1 LTTLAWAA
9 RLSVNLLIVG
19 ATGGTG
25 QQLVTQALQRGHQV
39 TALVRKEPSG
49 APRPGLTTVL
59 GNVLDASSLDRA
71 VHGQDAVVSALGHKQ
86 FFRPTR
92 ILSEGTRNL
101 IGAMRRH
108 GVRRFVCETALGIS
122 DAWWQMGLAYTLF
135 VRPVVLPLYFWDKV
149 RQEAVIR
156 ASELDWTIVRPGA
169 LTNGPKRGQYRHG
182 PRVGHWLRTV
192 RISRADVAA
201 FMLDQLTDN
210 RYVRT
215 VVGVAD

>member
-1 LTTLAWAA
+1 M
-9 RLSVNLLIVG
+9 NLLIVG

-25 QQLVTQALQRGHQV
+25 QQLVSQALERGHRV
-39 TALVRKEPSG
+39 TALVRKKPAAE
-49 APRPGLTTVL
+49 PRPGLITVL
-59 GNVLDASSLDRA
+59 GNVLDASSLDGA
-71 VHGQDAVVSALGHKQ
+71 VQGQNAVLSALGHKQ
-86 FFRPTR
+86 FFRPTH

-122 DAWWQMGLAYTLF
+122 DAWWQMGLYYTLF
-135 VRPVVLPLYFWDKV
+135 VRPIILPLYFWDKT

-156 ASELDWTIVRPGA
+156 ASDLDWTIVRPGA
-169 LTNGPKRGQYRHG
+169 LTNGPKRGHYRHG

-201 FMLDQLTDN
+201 FMLDQLTDD

-215 VVGVAD
+215 TVGIAD

>member
-1 LTTLAWAA
+1 
-9 RLSVNLLIVG
+9 VNLLIVG

-25 QQLVTQALQRGHQV
+25 QQLVTQALQRGHRV
-39 TALVRKEPSG
+39 TALVRKEPSA
-49 APRPGLTTVL
+49 APRPGLITVL

-71 VHGQDAVVSALGHKQ
+71 VRGRDAVLSALGHKQ

-101 IGAMRRH
+101 IGSMRRH
-108 GVRRFVCETALGIS
+108 GVGRFVCETALGIS
-122 DAWWQMGLAYTLF
+122 DAWWQMGLYYTLF
-135 VRPVVLPLYFWDKV
+135 VRPIIVPLYFWDKI

-182 PRVGHWLRTV
+182 PRVGHWLWTV

-201 FMLDQLTDN
+201 FMLDQLTDG

>member
-1 LTTLAWAA
+1 M
-9 RLSVNLLIVG
+9 NLLIVG

-25 QQLVTQALQRGHQV
+25 QQLVTQALQRGHRV
-39 TALVRKEPSG
+39 TALVRQEPSA
-49 APRPGLTTVL
+49 APRPGLITVR

-71 VHGQDAVVSALGHKQ
+71 VHGQDAVLSALGHKQ

-101 IGAMRRH
+101 TGAMRRH
-108 GVRRFVCETALGIS
+108 GVRRLVCETSLGIS
-122 DAWWQMGLAYTLF
+122 DAWWQMGLYYTLF
-135 VRPVVLPLYFWDKV
+135 VRPIIVPLYFWDKI

-182 PRVGHWLRTV
+182 PRVGHWLWTV

-201 FMLDQLTDN
+201 FMLDQLTDG